1 MKFGTIREKK
11 LKILLK
17 KGVIGKMAVCLFLI
31 SLLWG
36 CGQSE
41 GNVENERHAESSKQA
56 DESVQTE
63 EGEISGDS
71 VVFADATMKE
81 KISKACDGK
90 PDREHLEA
98 ITVLQLSLTKDEEPI
113 VVLDDLAL
121 LPNLEQLYID
131 VQPECEK
138 QMVLDYGYLEN
149 MEELE
154 ELTIHDEHLMDISF
168 VKQMEAL
175 RRLDVSDCSIK
186 DIVPLLHSIGLT
198 DLNLNNN
205 EIEDYAGIEYLPEL
219 DNLAISG
226 NPGDPLQVLRKR
238 AADVFITSDEDREAW
253 KDELEKAFEVY
264 NPLLEKS
271 DEFDNETE
279 DWCIGDFN
287 GDGIDDL
294 GVVVGRIDEEIASV
308 PIQRRLYLYLGSE
321 EGYEEPLKALSLSND
336 YGPENSFRGFT
347 MRDGKVFVKYCFESQ
362 SNLLTDVA
370 VYEYQN
376 EEWQYV
382 LYTSDQKQNPEEENQ
397 ESEDSMIKRE
407 NCFGV
412 YDFENDSFTVYTWR
426 YAANDKGEYVKRW
439 GNSLSDVFVYYD
451 RPPYDE
457 GEDGY
462 KWITIVN
469 PYYLYPEM
477 SLEAVKGQRKET
489 SGDENAISAGQAL
502 DMIYEQYYGTY
513 SCDKIFFDEDV
524 LAVYEDILGCK
535 MPEYAYRIEID
546 GIPYFLHL
554 SQVDENVYEFY
565 TYGFDYG
572 KKEMVEVDTFQVD
585 SLTGDIIC
593 K

>member
-1 MKFGTIREKK
+1 MT
-11 LKILLK
+11 
-17 KGVIGKMAVCLFLI
+17 VCLFLI
-31 SLLWG
+31 SFLWG

-41 GNVENERHAESSKQA
+41 ENVENERHAESSKQA
-56 DESVQTE
+56 DEAVQTE
-63 EGEISGDS
+63 EGEISGYS

-81 KISKACDGK
+81 KISEACNGK
-90 PDREHLEA
+90 PDKEHLEA
-98 ITVLQLSLTKDEEPI
+98 ITVLRLSLTKDEEPI

-121 LPNLEQLYID
+121 LPGLEQLYID

-154 ELTIHDEHLMDISF
+154 ELTIHDEYLMDISF
-168 VKQMEAL
+168 VKPMKAL

-186 DIVPLLHSIGLT
+186 DIVPLLHCIGLT
-198 DLNLNNN
+198 DLNLSNN

-219 DNLAISG
+219 DNLAIGG
-226 NPGDPLQVLRKR
+226 NPGDTLQVLRKR

-253 KDELEKAFEVY
+253 EDELEKAFDVY
-264 NPLLEKS
+264 NPLIEKS
-271 DEFDNETE
+271 NEFDSETE
-279 DWCIGDFN
+279 DWCVGDFN

-294 GVVVGRIDEEIASV
+294 GVVVGFTDEEIASV
-308 PIQRRLYLYLGSE
+308 PIQRRFYLYLGNE
-321 EGYEEPLKALSLSND
+321 EGYEEPLKALPLSNG
-336 YGPENSFRGFT
+336 YGLENSFRGFT
-347 MRDGKVFVKYCFESQ
+347 MRDGKVFVKFCFEYPDS
-362 SNLLTDVA
+362 LLTDME
-370 VYEYQN
+370 VYEYRD

-382 LYTSDQKQNPEEENQ
+382 LYTSNQEQNPEKEGQ
-397 ESEDSMIKRE
+397 EAEDSRVRRE

-426 YAANDKGEYVKRW
+426 YASNDKGEYVKRW

-451 RPPYDE
+451 RLRYDE

-462 KWITIVN
+462 KWISIVN
-469 PYYLYPEM
+469 PYYLYPEV
-477 SLEAVKGQRKET
+477 SLEAVKGEHKEI
-489 SGDENAISAGQAL
+489 SGNENAISTGQAL

-524 LAVYEDILGCK
+524 LAVYEDILGCE

-554 SQVDENVYEFY
+554 SQVDETVYEFY

-572 KKEMVEVDTFQVD
+572 KKEMVRVDNFQVN
-585 SLTGDIIC
+585 SLTGAIDAYLDV
-593 K
+593 